1 MTARALRWLRH
12 RARLTQGEVRDA
24 VIAGGGAISVIYIQ
38 QLEAGRK
45 QPSPAMLDALL
56 AALGSDRG
64 ELAEVCELDR
74 AHDAPSGG
82 WQPGRHDPVRATVAQ
97 AMAERATW
105 SDEVVADAMPSPAA
119 DAPPPLAGG
128 LAELTDHYLSLG
140 PAQRLVVLEAA
151 RLARYGARRP
161 G

>member
-1 MTARALRWLRH
+1 M
-12 RARLTQGEVRDA
+12 
-24 VIAGGGAISVIYIQ
+24 IAGGGTISVIYIQ

-45 QPSPAMLDALL
+45 HPSPAMLDALL

-64 ELAEVCELDR
+64 ELAEVCELCPWDE
-74 AHDAPSGG
+74 APAGG
-82 WQPGRHDPVRATVAQ
+82 WRPGRSDPVRATVVE
-97 AMAERATW
+97 AMAGQATW
-105 SDEVVADAMPSPAA
+105 SDEVVADAVPSRSAPSPAA
-119 DAPPPLAGG
+119 EAPPLAGG

-140 PAQRLVVLEAA
+140 PAQRLVILETA